1 MRRMLQTALYLALL
15 LVSSCLIGGTV
26 AAEETQPPTESKSPN
41 VYQVDFS
48 VRELEDSK
56 PVNTRNYS
64 LLLQTI
70 PDERVANGRVR
81 AVSRVP
87 IILVEGQVEY
97 QEVGLSIDC
106 GLREQ
111 RDRVLLEITFE
122 ISDLATPQE
131 EKGLASRPVF
141 RTIRSQ
147 VRTGVLAGKPT
158 VVSKVD
164 DTATKRRYEL
174 EVTATKVK

>member
-1 MRRMLQTALYLALL
+1 MRRMLQTALCLALL
-15 LVSSCLIGGTV
+15 LVSPCLIGGTV
-26 AAEETQPPTESKSPN
+26 AAEETQPPTETKSPN

-122 ISDLATPQE
+122 ISDTSAHYHV
-131 EKGLASRPVF
+131 PVLLSPYAYSTY
-141 RTIRSQ
+141 RGS
-147 VRTGVLAGKPT
+147 
-158 VVSKVD
+158 
-164 DTATKRRYEL
+164 
-174 EVTATKVK
+174 